1 MPGLSQLKKFN
12 SDILSLGNEAELR
25 SKRGEKVGSLPIP
38 KGIKDVDDS
47 DDFVM
52 GMPEPSE
59 DVIAAMEEKPAL
71 DEDLSD
77 IMGSSSSSDSAPVQ
91 SEAPSAPV
99 PDVSSLLNPIGLATA
114 SDENDAVPDLSL
126 FMEPVDQEEPEEVPE
141 EKEPEISDLSLE
153 DLLGGTGFDGSEGT
167 SENSDGETESDNF
180 TSAEEPEE
188 FSGTKNSYSEENS
201 FSTEPAENVS
211 TAGSI
216 PSLSDV
222 LGNADESGNSDTGGS
237 MQNDAD
243 LFAEPLEDA
252 ELLETLDDEPE
263 ELGEGEDVA
272 PGTSFSAEDFA
283 ELSQNSAAAADA
295 DAEPASDFKTV
306 LEEHEESD
314 IDGFD
319 VQDITSDEI
328 PAVPSETESA
338 GAGDEPVTEQSGNF
352 GIDGLDIQDITPDET
367 ASENQAET
375 VSEPNSSNKPVDDI
389 PLEESKTSFSADDFD
404 LASFDDA
411 NFDVDNLVSGDDDI
425 ELQDADE
432 TAENKPAQDIP
443 SETDGNVNDAATGT
457 ALGNEADAFN
467 LPDIDFDDISDKN
480 SENKT
485 DDVSSDG
492 EAEFEN
498 AGIPD
503 GLFDSSDMELPPLGD
518 EVDAASDFV
527 KEAEQNDAFKLSDF
541 DGDNSGFS
549 LDTPDFSS
557 AVPSDEDVSPSENES
572 LNLNDAASSGDSA
585 SFGDAVSSG
594 DASDAGSSDDFPAD
608 FNFNLDDAAD
618 ESSFSASTDESVP
631 AETFDI
637 SAMEGLEFPDTDAKL
652 AGNDASGFELG
663 SDDDIQFEN
672 SDFEIPGFSDVD
684 TVAEQKN
691 GKLGPTSAPAEPEP
705 DDNNGLPPNTL
716 SDEQYQKFLKNL
728 SSYPLN
734 VRIAVEDLIVKN
746 EFTDEAEFEIILK
759 VLKKVPAR
767 QLASELEKMLDIA
780 LPVPR
785 DFERRT
791 SEEYEIYKSSFQY
804 QLRNKII
811 PGAMVCSVA
820 TGLCILLF
828 LFAKNFIY
836 KPAKASSLY
845 RQGYVLL
852 EADDYP
858 NSELKFN
865 EAVLYDLQKKWFF
878 RYAQG
883 YRRHKQYA
891 RAEQMYRNILYCFNH
906 DKTAGLE
913 YAEME
918 LNDLANYEKAE
929 NVLLRDVLD
938 YHVNDSDGL
947 LLLGDTY
954 LEWATEK
961 DFSKFEDARVKYAE
975 LIQLYGPTN
984 LYMSRMMRYFIRTDN
999 LLEVLQ
1005 LKEHFMPK
1013 EKSLGA
1019 QDWTEL
1025 SGFMLDKLY
1034 GPLAPADEYLR
1045 TKIEDVKEMLM
1056 RAVRADSS
1064 NPAALYNLSRY
1075 YVQMNNSM
1083 NAKSSLERTLLAFEN
1098 ALSLKKRDIYKYI
1111 DSYRLLGEQYIEERE
1126 YLKAREYFTSGISL
1140 FQNEQ
1145 MSSGFEG
1152 NHQVGK
1158 LYADMGDIDYFISG
1172 DVNSALLNYQD
1183 SVSNDNDTS
1192 EIRYKIGAIQ
1202 YGKKNYSEALG
1213 SFMKAS
1219 EDNPDDTSLLLAM
1232 GNTLSL
1238 RNDAYASQGYY
1249 ERLIDILDAEK
1260 EQKGILFPQMRSDES
1275 EIVDLYLKA
1284 SNNLGVTLYK
1294 LARRTGNSTLN
1305 AQAISNFQESIRA
1318 WDALT
1323 RNQQTLIRLGGSNLA
1338 EQNIKY
1344 LTHPMPDFEPAIYAD
1359 VPRTL
1364 STEEGLNP

>member
-167 SENSDGETESDNF
+167 SENSDAETESDNF
-180 TSAEEPEE
+180 TSSDEPEE

-211 TAGSI
+211 AAGSI

-222 LGNADESGNSDTGGS
+222 LGNADESGNSNTGGS

-252 ELLETLDDEPE
+252 EPLETLDDEPE

-295 DAEPASDFKTV
+295 DAEPAS
-306 LEEHEESD
+306 ES
-314 IDGFD
+314 
-319 VQDITSDEI
+319 QT
-328 PAVPSETESA
+328 ET
-338 GAGDEPVTEQSGNF
+338 
-352 GIDGLDIQDITPDET
+352 L
-367 ASENQAET
+367 
-375 VSEPNSSNKPVDDI
+375 SEPNLSNKAVDDI
-389 PLEESKTSFSADDFD
+389 PLEEGKTSFSADDFD

-432 TAENKPAQDIP
+432 TAENKPAQDVS
-443 SETDGNVNDAATGT
+443 SETDGKVNDAETGA
-457 ALGNEADAFN
+457 ALGNEADSFN
-467 LPDIDFDDISDKN
+467 LPDIDFDDVSDKN

-527 KEAEQNDAFKLSDF
+527 KEAEQDDAFKLSDF

-572 LNLNDAASSGDSA
+572 LNLDDAASSGDGA
-585 SFGDAVSSG
+585 SSGNAVSSG
-594 DASDAGSSDDFPAD
+594 DASDGGSSDDFPAD
-608 FNFNLDDAAD
+608 FNFNLDDAGGD
-618 ESSFSASTDESVP
+618 ESSFPAADESVP

-684 TVAEQKN
+684 IVAEQKN
-691 GKLGPTSAPAEPEP
+691 GKLGPVPAPAEPEP

-811 PGAMVCSVA
+811 PGAIVCSVA

-883 YRRHKQYA
+883 YRRHKQYT

-1005 LKEHFMPK
+1005 LKERFMPK
-1013 EKSLGA
+1013 EKSLSA

-1098 ALSLKKRDIYKYI
+1098 APSLKKRDIYKYI

-1145 MSSGFEG
+1145 TSSGFEG

-1202 YGKKNYSEALG
+1202 YGKKNYSEAIG

-1344 LTHPMPDFEPAIYAD
+1344 LTHPMPDFEPAIYTD